1 MTKVEFL
8 EHLRKELTG
17 NISQRAV
24 QDNIDY
30 YDRYIIDEVKSG
42 KSEKE
47 VLQMLGDPWV
57 IAQTIIEASDST
69 GTDDIYEESTGS
81 YSYGAYSQDRK
92 KEKSS
97 WWKTLLLVLFIIM
110 IIMCVLAIIT
120 GVIRLVAPILFPVA
134 VVMLIIRFIKGGRS

>member
-8 EHLRKELTG
+8 EHLRQELTG

-30 YDRYIIDEVKSG
+30 YDKYIIDEVRNG

-57 IAQTIIEASDST
+57 IAQTIIEANDST
-69 GTDDIYEESTGS
+69 GMEDVYEESAGA
-81 YSYGAYSQDRK
+81 YSYGNYTSDER
-92 KEKSS
+92 KEKNS
-97 WWKTLLLVLFIIM
+97 WWKTLLVVLFIVM
-110 IIMCVLAIIT
+110 IIMCVLAVIT
-120 GVIRLVAPILFPVA
+120 GLIRLVAPILLPVA
-134 VVMLIIRFIKGGRS
+134 VVMLIIRFVKGGRS

>member
-17 NISQRAV
+17 NIDQRAV

-30 YDRYIIDEVKSG
+30 YDRYISDEVRCG
-42 KSEKE
+42 KGEEE

-69 GTDDIYEESTGS
+69 SMGDMYEETTRS
-81 YSYGAYSQDRK
+81 YSYGEYSHNKK
-92 KEKSS
+92 KEKNS
-97 WWKTLLLVLFIIM
+97 WWKQLLFVLFIIM
-110 IIMCVLAIIT
+110 LIMCVLAIIT
-120 GVIRLVAPILFPVA
+120 GLIRLVAPILFPVA
-134 VVMLIIRFIKGGRS
+134 IVMLVIRFVKGGRS